1 MALPLVGARVGW
13 YSRPSTVSVP
23 HDCGGAL
30 LRPASAPSA
39 GPGPHGVRG
48 ARACAS
54 NDVGGSEPPYPC
66 SASTGPPMF
75 NRLSFRLKARFSRL
89 LDRVESPVEILD
101 YSYEQQLE
109 NLYGMRRAVA
119 DLVTAKQRVLIQRD
133 RRQDQLGK
141 LDMGARK
148 ALELGREDLARQALE
163 RKRLV
168 GQELF
173 ELNQVVADLEH
184 QQAQM
189 VAGVGEYRSRIQRFR
204 SHKELAK
211 AQYVAAKAQLAISD
225 AAAGLSSQ
233 LRDVGAKIERTKQR
247 VEEMNLRADVIAEL
261 EASGTLTPLGTG
273 EDDIDRQLREMSY
286 GGSVDDQ
293 ITRIKLELGRRKSGS
308 PPS

>member
-1 MALPLVGARVGW
+1 
-13 YSRPSTVSVP
+13 
-23 HDCGGAL
+23 
-30 LRPASAPSA
+30 
-39 GPGPHGVRG
+39 
-48 ARACAS
+48 
-54 NDVGGSEPPYPC
+54 
-66 SASTGPPMF
+66 MF
-75 NRLSFRLKARFSRL
+75 NRLSFRLKARVSRL

-101 YSYEQQLE
+101 YSYDQQLE
-109 NLYGMRRAVA
+109 QLYGMRRDVA
-119 DLVTAKQRVLIQRD
+119 DLVTAKQRVVLQRD
-133 RRQDQLGK
+133 RRQDQLRK

-173 ELNQVVADLEH
+173 ELNQTVAELER

-189 VAGVGEYRSRIQRFR
+189 VAGLGEYRSRIQRFR

-233 LRDVGAKIERTKQR
+233 LRDVGAKIERTRQR
-247 VEEMNLRADVIAEL
+247 VEDMNLRADVNAEL
-261 EASGTLTPLGTG
+261 EASGILAPLGTG

-293 ITRIKLELGRRKSGS
+293 IARIKLELERRKRA
-308 PPS
+308 

>member
-1 MALPLVGARVGW
+1 
-13 YSRPSTVSVP
+13 
-23 HDCGGAL
+23 
-30 LRPASAPSA
+30 
-39 GPGPHGVRG
+39 
-48 ARACAS
+48 
-54 NDVGGSEPPYPC
+54 
-66 SASTGPPMF
+66 MF

-109 NLYGMRRAVA
+109 KLYGMRRDVA
-119 DLVTAKQRVLIQRD
+119 DLVTAKQRVLLQRD
-133 RRQDQLGK
+133 RRQDQLRQ
-141 LDMGARK
+141 LDTGARK

-163 RKRLV
+163 RKRLI

-173 ELNQVVADLEH
+173 ELNQAVADLER

-189 VAGVGEYRSRIQRFR
+189 VAGVGEYRSIIQRFR

-233 LRDVGAKIERTKQR
+233 LRDVGAKIERTRQR
-247 VEEMNLRADVIAEL
+247 VEAMNLRADVIAEL
-261 EASGTLTPLGTG
+261 EASGTLAPLGTG

-293 ITRIKLELGRRKSGS
+293 ITRIKLELERRQSGT
-308 PPS
+308 PPSSTA

>member
-1 MALPLVGARVGW
+1 
-13 YSRPSTVSVP
+13 
-23 HDCGGAL
+23 
-30 LRPASAPSA
+30 
-39 GPGPHGVRG
+39 
-48 ARACAS
+48 
-54 NDVGGSEPPYPC
+54 
-66 SASTGPPMF
+66 MF

-89 LDRVESPVEILD
+89 LDRVESPVETLD
-101 YSYEQQLE
+101 YGYEQQLE

-133 RRQDQLGK
+133 RRQDQLRK
-141 LDMGARK
+141 LDTGARK

-233 LRDVGAKIERTKQR
+233 LRDVGAKIERTRQR

-261 EASGTLTPLGTG
+261 EASGTLAPLGTG

-293 ITRIKLELGRRKSGS
+293 ITRIKLELERRKSGS
-308 PPS
+308 PPN